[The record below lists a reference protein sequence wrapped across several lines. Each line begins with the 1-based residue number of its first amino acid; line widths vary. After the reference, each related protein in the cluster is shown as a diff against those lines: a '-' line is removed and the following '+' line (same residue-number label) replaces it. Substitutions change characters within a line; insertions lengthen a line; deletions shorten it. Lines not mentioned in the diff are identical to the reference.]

1 MKRIAVLLL
10 VFVLA
15 AGLLSACGEE
25 KHEPVVV
32 VETPA
37 PAAETE
43 KPVPTE
49 ETAQSAPAPVPEE
62 TAQPE
67 EPGADNEQYQIAL
80 GLVGKSVE
88 ELYAAIGYP
97 ETSDYGP
104 SCIGDPG
111 DKDGQLD
118 YEGFSVFTLVKAGS
132 GQETIVDV
140 LRDDEF

>member
-15 AGLLSACGEE
+15 AGLLSACGGE

-49 ETAQSAPAPVPEE
+49 EAQPAPADVPEE
-62 TAQPE
+62 SAQPE
-67 EPGADNEQYQIAL
+67 ETGADNEKYQIAL
-80 GLVGKSVE
+80 GLVGKTVE
-88 ELYAAIGYP
+88 ELYEAIGYP

-104 SCIGDPG
+104 SCIGEPG

-118 YEGFSVFTLVKAGS
+118 YEGFSVFTLVKAKTGE
-132 GQETIVDV
+132 ETIVDV

>member
-1 MKRIAVLLL
+1 MKRIAALLL

-15 AGLLSACGEE
+15 AGLLSACGGE

-37 PAAETE
+37 PTAETE
-43 KPVPTE
+43 KPAPTE
-49 ETAQSAPAPVPEE
+49 EAQPAPAPVPEE
-62 TAQPE
+62 TPQPE
-67 EPGADNEQYQIAL
+67 ETEDDNEQYQIAL

-118 YEGFSVFTLVKAGS
+118 YKGFSVFTLLKANG
-132 GQETIVDV
+132 GETIVDV

>member
-1 MKRIAVLLL
+1 MKRIAALLM

-15 AGLLSACGEE
+15 AGLLSACGGE

-37 PAAETE
+37 PTAETE
-43 KPVPTE
+43 KPAPTE
-49 ETAQSAPAPVPEE
+49 EVQLAPAPVPEE

-67 EPGADNEQYQIAL
+67 ETEDDNEQYQIAL
-80 GLVGKSVE
+80 SLVGKSVE

-97 ETSDYGP
+97 VTSDYGP

-118 YEGFSVFTLVKAGS
+118 YEGFSVFTLLKANG
-132 GQETIVDV
+132 GETIVDV